1 MLELYQR
8 IALQRDLPEHGLKT
22 GDVAML
28 IDYLPHPDGG
38 QDGCVLEVFNALGES
53 IDVVIVPISDVKALQ
68 ADEVMTVRSL
78 SQTASL

>member
-8 IALQRDLPEHGLKT
+8 IALRRDLPEHGLKT

-28 IDYLPHPDGG
+28 IDYVPHPDGG
-38 QDGCVLEVFNALGES
+38 TEDCVLEIFNALGES
-53 IDVVIVPISDVKALQ
+53 IDVVIVPVSDVKALQ